1 MPPPPTMPRFQI
13 RPATDADVPLVLSF
27 ITKLAVY
34 EKLALE
40 VSATEEGLRN
50 TLFGTR
56 RFAEVALGFFDGE
69 PVGFVLF
76 FHNYSTF
83 LAKPGLYIEDLF
95 VDEQFR
101 RRGFGRALFLHV
113 VKLAQERDCGR
124 VEWAVLDWNEPAIG
138 FYKDLGAVAMD
149 EWTVFRIT
157 GENLKRLGNE

>member
-113 VKLAQERDCGR
+113 VKL
-124 VEWAVLDWNEPAIG
+124 
-138 FYKDLGAVAMD
+138 
-149 EWTVFRIT
+149 
-157 GENLKRLGNE
+157 